1 MEEDAAIGFSG
12 KVTRKGLPPW
22 TGAVTRIAEGDDRCG
37 DTPMADATL
46 CAAGFLG
53 APFIGL
59 TALSGWPGL
68 GLAGG
73 SAVRGSGTA
82 EPLRPAPALGLTGGL
97 DSIAEDEFESVES
110 TFARDLESRL
120 LSLGFS
126 SEGVASLSLLA
137 AEELLGSVTD

>member
-1 MEEDAAIGFSG
+1 M
-12 KVTRKGLPPW
+12 LPW
-22 TGAVTRIAEGDDRCG
+22 TGAVTRIAEGGDRCG

-46 CAAGFLG
+46 CAAGFLS

-59 TALSGWPGL
+59 TALSGWLGL

-73 SAVRGSGTA
+73 GAFRAGGQA
-82 EPLRPAPALGLTGGL
+82 EPLRPGLASGRTEGF
-97 DSIAEDEFESVES
+97 DSIAEDEFESVEGTLAKDS
-110 TFARDLESRL
+110 EPRL

-126 SEGVASLSLLA
+126 SEGEASSSLLA